1 MLELYLITRT
11 PTRTPYGTS
20 QTVCVLITISKGD
33 VMISIITV
41 AYKEQTRQPASSN
54 LVWFATKD
62 ALAGRETLYGN
73 FIESDRG
80 NLKE

>member
-1 MLELYLITRT
+1 
-11 PTRTPYGTS
+11 
-20 QTVCVLITISKGD
+20 
-33 VMISIITV
+33 MISIITV